1 LREKKRL
8 SPACV
13 DFTHASR
20 LLDIIVSLSWTSAK
34 ARKIPLQ
41 MSLSCVRQVVLDK
54 EKEF

>member
-34 ARKIPLQ
+34 ARKNTITNVFIL
-41 MSLSCVRQVVLDK
+41 CKAGGIR
-54 EKEF
+54 